1 MSRQPVDAA
10 RVFSPQK
17 GATPSHVDLLTGRL
31 QRLAQV
37 YETDY
42 GVNVSEMSGSGA
54 AGGLAGG
61 LVALGGVIEPG
72 FDLVADEVG
81 LFDAIEHTDMVITGE
96 GHLDAQ
102 SSRAKWLAVS
112 LASQASMTFRWRSS
126 ADSLTMMLP
135 TVFRRIR

>member
-1 MSRQPVDAA
+1 MSRQPSSTA

-42 GVNVSEMSGSGA
+42 GVNVSEVSGSGA

-61 LVALGGVIEPG
+61 LVRWAASSN
-72 FDLVADEVG
+72 LV
-81 LFDAIEHTDMVITGE
+81 LI
-96 GHLDAQ
+96 
-102 SSRAKWLAVS
+102 SS
-112 LASQASMTFRWRSS
+112 QMRWSVRCH
-126 ADSLTMMLP
+126 
-135 TVFRRIR
+135 